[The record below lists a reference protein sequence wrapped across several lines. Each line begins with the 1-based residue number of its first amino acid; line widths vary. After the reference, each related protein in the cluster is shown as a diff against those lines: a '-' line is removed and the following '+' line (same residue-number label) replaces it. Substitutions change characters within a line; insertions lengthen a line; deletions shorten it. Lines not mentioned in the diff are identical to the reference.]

1 MQGEGKT
8 YYVFAEKL
16 VCGWVVL
23 TSEGWGLY
31 LLYWHSV
38 EHSLFH
44 VGYSN
49 RINVL
54 RVTDVGLS
62 VGGTV
67 VRWTFG
73 RGKSLNVR
81 RMSNVQH
88 DSNFT
93 DLSFADQSVSK
104 T

>member
-1 MQGEGKT
+1 M
-8 YYVFAEKL
+8 
-16 VCGWVVL
+16 

-31 LLYWHSV
+31 LYSLYWHSV
-38 EHSLFH
+38 EYLLFH

-54 RVTDVGLS
+54 CVMDVELS

-67 VRWTFG
+67 LCWTFG
-73 RGKSLNVR
+73 RGKSPNVR
-81 RMSNVQH
+81 RMSNIRH

-93 DLSFADQSVSK
+93 KLFGNEFGV
-104 T
+104 